1 MATGVDGFVIAVGRH
16 WKTVLELVSPNIT
29 CDNTTYDVLPTID
42 FGIGISNSFVL
53 LAHASRDHAG
63 CTIECMATL
72 RRANGAG
79 ACLVRVG
86 L

>member
-29 CDNTTYDVLPTID
+29 CDNTNYDVLAV
-42 FGIGISNSFVL
+42 GIGISNSL
-53 LAHASRDHAG
+53 DHASCDHRWPHSL
-63 CTIECMATL
+63 L
-72 RRANGAG
+72 RRTNGAS